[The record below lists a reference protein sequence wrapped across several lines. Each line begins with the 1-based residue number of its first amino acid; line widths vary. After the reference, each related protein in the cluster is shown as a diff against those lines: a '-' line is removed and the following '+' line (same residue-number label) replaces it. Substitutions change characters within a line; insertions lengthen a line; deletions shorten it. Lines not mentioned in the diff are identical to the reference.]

1 MSTPGPTVQAPKPP
15 PPAADVPWWGA
26 LILAV
31 LTAIVSVIGTLYYIK
46 GTAKVPGAPPG
57 MGMIFTDAITFL
69 PHILILFG
77 IFADIFT
84 LQGAYSIPSL
94 VGLLSIP
101 IHYALQFLWTG
112 IAAMLGDIYKLIT
125 TVPTGEAG
133 KSIKFPNLFKKKEPA
148 FPATPATPL
157 FSGTNTG
164 ASVGSTGIQPLLLK
178 DAQTPRP
185 LLLED
190 GQAGG
195 GMSAW
200 NGCEVYGFES
210 MKSPYAPQGLVVT
223 ATVFWYYLLD
233 LWMNRHGLD
242 SVATALAFP
251 IFFGLQV
258 WLLKSC
264 ENFEE
269 SIAIKSVIAL
279 VEGLIIGGSGFGI
292 VQASVPDRLPSSV
305 LPTVPRLSSMTR
317 NPDGSYTDSEG
328 NEYIIGPDG
337 RPISKKFLAQ
347 ASNPIL
353 NSAGGGSGGLGSGVL
368 NTASLTSCPK

>member
-1 MSTPGPTVQAPKPP
+1 MSAPRATVEAPKPL

-26 LILAV
+26 LILAI
-31 LTAIVSVIGTLYYIK
+31 LTAVVSVIGTLYFIK
-46 GTAKVPGAPPG
+46 GTTTVPGAPPG
-57 MGMIFTDAITFL
+57 MGLIFTDAITFL

-125 TVPTGEAG
+125 TVPTTA
-133 KSIKFPNLFKKKEPA
+133 S
-148 FPATPATPL
+148 
-157 FSGTNTG
+157 TNTG
-164 ASVGSTGIQPLLLK
+164 ASIDSSGKSSFDQDVKTLL
-178 DAQTPRP
+178 
-185 LLLED
+185 
-190 GQAGG
+190 G
-195 GMSAW
+195 GMRGGAMSGW

-233 LWMNRHGLD
+233 LWMNRNGLD

-264 ENFEE
+264 ENFGE
-269 SIAIKSVIAL
+269 SIAIKSAIAL
-279 VEGLIIGGSGFGI
+279 VEGLIIGGTGYGI
-292 VQASVPDRLPSSV
+292 IQSSVPDRLPSSV

-317 NPDGSYTDSEG
+317 NADGSYTDSSG

-337 RPISKKFLAQ
+337 RPVSKKFLAS
-347 ASNPIL
+347 ATNPIL
-353 NSAGGGSGGLGSGVL
+353 NSSGVKGGGLGAGVL
-368 NTASLTSCPK
+368 NGASATSCPK